1 MTWRY
6 VFVESVGPGETIQV
20 HSVGGFPSSDVAMA
34 EGTHEATRIASLAV
48 HPLKGKVFTV
58 DVREEQDDPLQALV
72 VKDVARRPP
81 STS

>member
-6 VFVESVGPGETIQV
+6 IFVESVGPGETIEV

-34 EGTHEATRIASLAV
+34 EGTHEATRIASLTV

-58 DVREEQDDPLQALV
+58 DAREEQDGSSQALV
-72 VKDVARRPP
+72 AKDVP
-81 STS
+81 S

>member
-6 VFVESVGPGETIQV
+6 IFVESVGLGETIEV
-20 HSVGGFPSSDVAMA
+20 HSVGGFPSRDIAMA

-58 DVREEQDDPLQALV
+58 DVCEEQDKAKRPL
-72 VKDVARRPP
+72 